1 MIQIPIVW
9 VGNPIGWDCRFGGV
23 CYGYKLSIVDEAA
36 KKISIQSTAPGLN
49 YDFYTFL
56 DPIIEYVDAHSP
68 YTVEFDDDQ
77 TPATTKLVSTVD
89 NKVWLSLTKQ

>member
-1 MIQIPIVW
+1 MGWESNWLGLQVW
-9 VGNPIGWDCRFGGV
+9 GV